1 MNYTIFQWFNN
12 FADSSKLLD
21 TIMVAIT
28 NSRIRSHFIYAY
40 LMV

>member
-1 MNYTIFQWFNN
+1 MNYTVFQWFNN

-28 NSRIRSHFIYAY
+28 NSAAY
-40 LMV
+40 VAILFMLILW

>member
-1 MNYTIFQWFNN
+1 MNYTVFQWFNN

-28 NSRIRSHFIYAY
+28 NSAAY
-40 LMV
+40 VAYISVFLL